1 MKRQIKFFSFFLLIL
16 AAVFIT
22 AATTQQD
29 KKNKKDQ
36 QQQNQAKK
44 DNPGQL
50 KKAEKERAQPGQQKD
65 KQDKGNA
72 NNNRGNSNNN
82 RGNDNNV
89 NNGRNQSSAV
99 IFDEDGRYKW
109 NRETFKERDKIRKQ
123 DKVTICHKFNNNNE
137 PAVTINVSANA
148 LKAHMNH
155 GDVMGECPDAGSR
168 DHSDGFLRSRR
179 SYYNDLQE
187 TQEQVIY
194 SRSVLDYA
202 KERLELARRQLVVVQ
217 NQSRPA
223 NEIERKQA
231 TVVELEQ
238 NVSLLETLIG
248 AAATFV
254 VNKWQ

>member
-1 MKRQIKFFSFFLLIL
+1 MKKQMKFLTLFILLIS
-16 AAVFIT
+16 AVFFT
-22 AATTQQD
+22 VANAQQD

-44 DNPGQL
+44 ENQGQL
-50 KKAEKERAQPGQQKD
+50 KKAEKDKGQPGQQKD

-72 NNNRGNSNNN
+72 NNNRGNNNN
-82 RGNDNNV
+82 G
-89 NNGRNQSSAV
+89 NNGRNVSTDV
-99 IFDEDGRYKW
+99 IYDEDGKYKW

-155 GDVMGECPDAGSR
+155 GDVMGDCPDPGTR
-168 DHSDGFLRSRR
+168 DRSDGFLRSRR
-179 SYYNDLQE
+179 TYYNDLQE
-187 TQEQVIY
+187 AQEQVIY

-231 TVVELEQ
+231 SVVELEQ
-238 NVSLLETLIG
+238 NVSLLETLIS
-248 AAATFV
+248 AAANLV

>member
-1 MKRQIKFFSFFLLIL
+1 MKKQMKFLTLFILLIT
-16 AAVFIT
+16 AVFFT
-22 AATTQQD
+22 VANAQQD

-44 DNPGQL
+44 ENPGQL
-50 KKAEKERAQPGQQKD
+50 KKAEKNKVQPGQQKD

-72 NNNRGNSNNN
+72 NNNRGNNNN
-82 RGNDNNV
+82 G
-89 NNGRNQSSAV
+89 NNGRNASTDV
-99 IFDEDGRYKW
+99 IYDEDGKYKW
-109 NRETFKERDKIRKQ
+109 NRESFKERDKIRKQ

-155 GDVMGECPDAGSR
+155 GDVMGDCPETRSSNY
-168 DHSDGFLRSRR
+168 SDGFLRSRKV
-179 SYYNDLQE
+179 YYNDLQN

-194 SRSVLDYA
+194 SRSILDYA
-202 KERLELARRQLVVVQ
+202 VQRLGLARTQLGVMQ
-217 NQSRPA
+217 QRGLPA
-223 NEIERKQA
+223 AEIERKQA

-248 AAATFV
+248 VAAGLV